1 MDEHDENSMETATQG
16 QEKRA
21 DTRRSKTIR
30 FSDPEWESI
39 ERAAKERGI
48 PAAEHVRTA
57 AVDAAEG
64 RTASLDAEML
74 ETIRLI
80 YRMTYFV
87 STLKRDRMLSEGRD
101 DELDTLIQAARES
114 QADLIGKTSRSGK

>member
-1 MDEHDENSMETATQG
+1 MDEHDENSTETATEG

-21 DTRRSKTIR
+21 DTRRSRTIR
-30 FSDPEWESI
+30 FSDPEWVGI
-39 ERAAKERGI
+39 ERAANQRGI
-48 PAAEHVRTA
+48 PAAEYVRTA

-80 YRMTYFV
+80 YRMTYV
-87 STLKRDRMLSEGRD
+87 VATLKRDELLSEARD
-101 DELDTLIQAARES
+101 DELETIIQAARDS
-114 QADLIGKTSRSGK
+114 QADLVRETSRSGK